1 MSEGMKEATK
11 TIVAAT
17 VGALFMAFAKAV
29 SEAFENYLR
38 RSK

>member
-11 TIVAAT
+11 TIIAAT
-17 VGALFMAFAKAV
+17 AGALFMAFAKAA
-29 SEAFENYLR
+29 SKAFEDYLR